1 MPPKILEID
10 ADAHLPRE
18 AGGKALGLELIAKA
32 GFRIPPSWVILPDAP
47 PSQIDALFRELLQ
60 RGPALLAVRSSAL
73 DEDDLHSSFAGI
85 HLTLLG
91 VGFEKLREAL
101 AKVAA
106 STLTDRALAYRRE
119 LGLPPPSGPCAVV
132 LQEMIAADSA
142 GVAFGTGEGNDAV
155 VIEAV
160 EGLGDIAV
168 DGRVTPETHT
178 LVKKGG
184 TWRVERSSPRS
195 QDVLTAISGDEL
207 SRVKLPE
214 FRHGEVLDPVRA
226 REIAGGIERL
236 QEASGRRL
244 DVEWAWSDD
253 ALWLLQARPQTR
265 PLEGGLPPGQVWTR
279 ANAREVLPDIP
290 SALSRSSLSLLL
302 DGALRKLSR
311 MYGHRPDPD
320 VPFFTHVL
328 GRPVF
333 NELMFLPGDL
343 LGVSREAGQ
352 AEFGGSGE
360 VDDSFREVKLAAA
373 LRRPVLLF
381 RALAVVAKAE
391 RRAKRTLKRIQTIRE
406 EMEAIDIG
414 NIPDHELV
422 NLLFHADRDF
432 WFDVAISIMTVA
444 ATVNNAQYFLL
455 RRLRRHP
462 APRALTAPLVAEGE
476 ASVSTL
482 QLEKLVELAES
493 MRRWPEAAHFA
504 ASITPDHRSLD
515 FWLQEMPEEVG
526 YMVMDWLERFGHRGP
541 YESDIALPRYREDLT
556 LLARALFPLVKAER
570 FVTKEEQREMRRK
583 EAARAEAEVAKLCGR
598 WGSRRVGRAVK
609 TLKRLTA
616 LRERLRSEAVTLY
629 TPARRMGLELG
640 RRLAER
646 GRLRDRDHIWHLSA
660 DEIERAVT
668 QPDFDVQVAV
678 ARELARRSAWRRIE
692 VPNRFSTEEIPHMA
706 ARIEK
711 SNASAET
718 LRGNGISPGIVEGE
732 VRVLMSSMEEQ
743 KFEPGAILVAPA
755 TDPAW
760 TPIFAGAV
768 GIVVELGGTLSHA
781 GIVAREYGIPCVA
794 NIDGVTRILRDGD
807 MVRIDGSQGL
817 VTVLSRTRAGRVS

>member
-32 GFRIPPSWVILPDAP
+32 GFRIPPSWVILPDTP
-47 PSQIDALFRELLQ
+47 QSQIDALVEGLLR
-60 RGPALLAVRSSAL
+60 RGPNLLAVRSSAL

-85 HLTLLG
+85 HLTRLG
-91 VGFEKLREAL
+91 VGIEKLRAAL

-106 STLTDRALAYRRE
+106 STLTDRASAYRRE

-142 GVAFGTGEGNDAV
+142 GVAFGTGKSNDAV

-160 EGLGDIAV
+160 EGLGDVAV
-168 DGRVTPETHT
+168 DGRVTPETHI
-178 LVKKGG
+178 LVKTGG

-195 QDVLTAISGDEL
+195 QDVLTAISGEEL

-214 FRHGEVLDPVRA
+214 LRHGEILDPARA
-226 REIAGGIERL
+226 REIARGIERL

-253 ALWLLQARPQTR
+253 TLWLLQARPQTR
-265 PLEGGLPPGQVWTR
+265 PLVGGFPPGQVWTR
-279 ANAREVLPDIP
+279 VNARDVLPDIP
-290 SALSRSSLSLLL
+290 SALSRSSLSRLL
-302 DGALRKLSR
+302 DGAVRKLSR
-311 MYGHRPDPD
+311 MYGQRPDPD
-320 VPFFTHVL
+320 VPLFTHVL

-352 AEFGGSGE
+352 AEFGGTGE
-360 VDDSFREVKLAAA
+360 ADNSFREVKLAAA

-381 RALAVVAKAE
+381 RALAVVAGAE
-391 RRAKRTLKRIQTIRE
+391 RRAKRTLKRIRTIRAE
-406 EMEAIDIG
+406 NEAIDIE
-414 NIPDHELV
+414 NVPDLELM
-422 NLLFHADRDF
+422 NRMFHANQDF

-462 APRALTAPLVAEGE
+462 TPRALAAPLVAEGE

-482 QLEKLVELAES
+482 QLEKLVELAEN
-493 MRRWPEAAHFA
+493 MRRWPEAVNFVER
-504 ASITPDHRSLD
+504 ITPDHRSLD
-515 FWLQEMPEEVG
+515 FWLQELPEEVG
-526 YMVMDWLERFGHRGP
+526 YLVMDWLERFGHRGP

-570 FVTKEEQREMRRK
+570 FVTVEEQREMRRK
-583 EAARAEAEVAKLCGR
+583 EAARVQAEVAKICGP
-598 WGSRRVGRAVK
+598 WGARRVRRAVK

-629 TPARRMGLELG
+629 APMRRMGLEVG
-640 RRLAER
+640 RRLAEQ
-646 GRLRDRDHIWHLSA
+646 GRTGDCDHIWHLSA

-668 QPDFDVQVAV
+668 QPDFDVRVAV

-692 VPNRFSTEEIPHMA
+692 VPNRFTTEDIPHMA
-706 ARIEK
+706 ARIE
-711 SNASAET
+711 NADASAKT
-718 LRGNGISPGIVEGE
+718 LKGNGTSPGIVEGE
-732 VRVLMSSMEEQ
+732 VRVLMSSLEEQ
-743 KFEPGAILVAPA
+743 KFKPGAILVAPA

-794 NIDGVTRILRDGD
+794 NIAGVTRTLHDGD
-807 MVRIDGSQGL
+807 VVRIDGSQGL
-817 VTVLSRTRAGRVS
+817 VTVLSRASAD